1 MLKQKTFNYITF
13 ILAIITIF
21 MVISASKNN
30 TSIVPCA
37 IMLFVT
43 LVFSYISKKY
53 NEEMLNLNK
62 NDKEILDKLT
72 KEKIE
77 KKKVN
82 R

>member
-1 MLKQKTFNYITF
+1 MSKQKTFNYITF

-37 IMLFVT
+37 IMLFIT

-53 NEEMLNLNK
+53 NEEILNLNK
-62 NDKEILDKLT
+62 SDKEMLEKIA
-72 KEKIE
+72 KEKKNI
-77 KKKVN
+77 KK
-82 R
+82 

>member
-62 NDKEILDKLT
+62 TDKEIL
-72 KEKIE
+72 EKIVNE
-77 KKKVN
+77 KKNIKK
-82 R
+82 

>member
-37 IMLFVT
+37 IMLFIT

-62 NDKEILDKLT
+62 SDKEMLEKIA
-72 KEKIE
+72 KEKKNI
-77 KKKVN
+77 KK
-82 R
+82 